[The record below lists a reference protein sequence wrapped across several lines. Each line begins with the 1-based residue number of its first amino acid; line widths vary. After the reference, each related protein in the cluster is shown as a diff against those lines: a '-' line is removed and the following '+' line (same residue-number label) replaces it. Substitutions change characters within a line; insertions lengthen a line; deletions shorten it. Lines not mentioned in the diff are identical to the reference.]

1 MSRIFKVV
9 LLMLTLTL
17 GFALPAHAE
26 TPPPTIT
33 SNVVDTTGKIDVA
46 RAKMMVDQ
54 VRAETDYELFIYFTD
69 SFNGQSGAQWV
80 DTAYRNAKLGGSNAV
95 LYVIAT
101 NDRLYG
107 SSAVKNTSAYENLSV
122 MEKAAIPAL
131 KKADWN
137 GAIEAY
143 GNALLN
149 VAHPAPAAPVDNSK
163 TDAATANVI
172 GVVGWVIAALAG
184 LALLIFGVIFGGKG
198 LSVLRAKNETNRVN
212 RKELNKL
219 KVSVPASISKLDE
232 NLTDLSSRLAFAVGM
247 FGEAVLFKGKSAEQV
262 AKSELQR
269 AISALG
275 EVSAKE
281 RSASDVSRKLKEMN
295 NVEAIVSSG
304 ERNFATANQT
314 IADAETLQAS
324 VETGVATVKSL
335 SADVDSASAKEEET
349 LKFMSAQFD
358 ADYVAPAVATER
370 KLAQAAQALK
380 ASVASVDTA
389 LAGQSLEDAQRALE
403 LAQDEAQKAVS
414 AHKAHMKAL
423 EDINGFAQ
431 KRKDSLKKIQKEIT
445 AINEDNAHKD
455 VVPLIANVEAAMVAA
470 ERIPADRGNPVK
482 AFNDVLGGAVAEYR
496 VKVAELVEKREKWIE
511 LNRATNR
518 FFTEASR
525 NMEALKN
532 GISSLRIPVSASD
545 SQKMRIADETIR
557 QMSAEYDAAVNK
569 MSGTPDLGVMKAVVS
584 KVETKVSFALGA
596 LSGLTA
602 SVQTAKRK
610 RAEEEE
616 AAKRKKAEEARRAKR
631 RREEEEEER
640 RRRNSYSSSSSSYG
654 YAAGYTSSS
663 YSSSSYS
670 SYDSGS
676 SGGSFSSDSGSS
688 GGSF

>member
-1 MSRIFKVV
+1 MRRIFKVV

-33 SNVVDTTGKIDVA
+33 SNVVDKTGKIDVK
-46 RAKMMVDQ
+46 RAQMMVDQ
-54 VRAETDYELFIYFTD
+54 VRAETDYELYVYFTD
-69 SFNGQSGAQWV
+69 SFDGQSGAQWV
-80 DTAYRNAKLGGSNAV
+80 DTAYRNAKLGGTNAV

-107 SSAVKNTSAYENLSV
+107 SSAVKNTSAYANLSV
-122 MEKAAIPAL
+122 LEKAAIPAL
-131 KKADWN
+131 KKADWT

-149 VAHPAPAAPVDNSK
+149 VAHPAPAPPVDNSK
-163 TDAATANVI
+163 TDAATAGFI

-184 LALLIFGVIFGGKG
+184 LALLVVGAIFGGKG
-198 LSVLRAKNETNRVN
+198 ISVLRAKNEKNRAN

-219 KVSVPASISKLDE
+219 KVSIPASISKLDE
-232 NLTDLSSRLAFAVGM
+232 NLTDLSNRLAFAVGM
-247 FGEAVLFKGKSAEQV
+247 FGVAILSKAKNAEQV
-262 AKSELQR
+262 AKSELQA

-275 EVSAKE
+275 EVSSKE
-281 RSASDVSRKLKEMN
+281 RSASDVSLKLKEMN
-295 NVEAIVSSG
+295 NVKSIVSSG
-304 ERNFATANQT
+304 ERNLTTANKT
-314 IADAETLQAS
+314 IADAEALQVS
-324 VETGVATVKSL
+324 VETGIATVKSL
-335 SADVDSASAKEEET
+335 SADVESVSAKEEET

-358 ADYVAPAVATER
+358 AEYVAPAVATER
-370 KLAQAAQALK
+370 KLTQAAQALK
-380 ASVASVDTA
+380 ASVASADTA
-389 LAGQSLEDAQRALE
+389 LAGQSLEGAQRALE
-403 LAQDEAQKAVS
+403 LAQENAQKAVS

-445 AINEDNAHKD
+445 AMNEDNAHKD
-455 VVPLIANVEAAMVAA
+455 VIPLIANVEAAMVAA
-470 ERIPADRGNPVK
+470 ESIPADRGNPVK

-496 VKVAELVEKREKWIE
+496 VKVAELVEKREMWIE
-511 LNRATNR
+511 LNRSTNR
-518 FFTEASR
+518 FFTASSR

-532 GISSLRIPVSASD
+532 AIDSLRIPVSAAD

-569 MSGTPDLGVMKAVVS
+569 MSGTPDLSVMKVVVS
-584 KVETKVSFALGA
+584 KVESEVSSALGA
-596 LSGLTA
+596 LSSLTA
-602 SVQTAKRK
+602 SVQAAKRK

-640 RRRNSYSSSSSSYG
+640 RRRNSYSSSSSSSSYG
-654 YAAGYTSSS
+654 YAAGYSSSS
-663 YSSSSYS
+663 YSSS